1 MTRDYHTLDA
11 IVVVGCI
18 FLLGAIAAALVFID
32 IPQPN
37 LPILASL
44 ASGTFGLTLGLY
56 AGARWGNNQNARKA
70 AAEGDGT
77 ITVNGDATLNAA
89 PTDPA
94 GAAPAAKP

>member
-1 MTRDYHTLDA
+1 MTPPRRDYRTLDA

-18 FLLGAIAAALVFID
+18 VLLGAIAAALVFID

-56 AGARWGNNQNARKA
+56 AGARWGNNQNTRHAEPPVGA
-70 AAEGDGT
+70 MTVTATGSVTAAE
-77 ITVNGDATLNAA
+77 
-89 PTDPA
+89 PPSEPPA
-94 GAAPAAKP
+94 ET